1 MLMFFTNITNTK
13 NTASSSEVILS
24 LKVINI
30 STQTGEAF
38 LL

>member
-1 MLMFFTNITNTK
+1 MFFTIITNKK
-13 NTASSSEVILS
+13 NTASSPEVILS
-24 LKVINI
+24 SKVINI